1 MANRKGLVPAEVL
14 EFLRKQAAKGG
25 KIAAKRMTKAERT
38 ARAKTAAA
46 ASAKVRSKKAAATK
60 KAAKKSKKEA

>member
-1 MANRKGLVPAEVL
+1 MANRKRLVPAEVL
-14 EFLRKQAAKGG
+14 EFLRKQAARGG

-46 ASAKVRSKKAAATK
+46 ASAAVRSKNAAAK
-60 KAAKKSKKEA
+60 RKAAKRAKGA